1 MNNTEKLC
9 GAIIGNVIA
18 TAGWL
23 QDMENIV
30 SIVCCILG
38 LIITFITCVIVP
50 VWKKI
55 LDAKKDGKI
64 TPDELG
70 EIADTLQN
78 GLEKIDPNLDKDKK
92 NQYNI
97 LENPGV
103 FLSASGSLPWS
114 KEHEQT
120 RRTKENGS
128 RIV

>member
-9 GAIIGNVIA
+9 GALIGNVIA

-30 SIVCCILG
+30 SIVCCIAG
-38 LIITFITCVIVP
+38 FIITLITCVIVP

-55 LDAKKDGKI
+55 LEAKKDGKI

-70 EIADTLQN
+70 EITDTLQD

-120 RRTKENGS
+120 RRTKTNGS